1 MKAIVSIFIFTSFFS
16 YLNAKTNV
24 HTIVEKLE
32 KKYKSFTTLEVPFE
46 QTITNKAYGKGITY
60 TGALYLKKKG
70 KMFWDYTSPKF
81 DIKQIRSNGKK
92 LCMYFPTEKEM
103 TVEDNFDRLK
113 ETSGISFL
121 WGEGNLEEQF
131 SVTLQE
137 ETKNNYLLHF
147 IPKDKEFEIDSMKVH
162 IEKKSNLITELVTL
176 DKGQNEN
183 RIIFTKKP
191 RINKNMSD
199 SLFSCTVGKGVTI
212 RNKNKDIAD
221 ETKNTPDKSGL
232 QKKSD

>member
-1 MKAIVSIFIFTSFFS
+1 MNVIIQLIHYFLFINVYFMTYLHYSTKAVRQSPFNLELAYMKTILSIFVFTSFFS
-16 YLNAKTNV
+16 YLGADTRV

-32 KKYKSFTTLEVPFE
+32 KKYKSFATLEVPFE
-46 QTITNKAYGKGITY
+46 QTITNRAYGKGITY
-60 TGALYLKKKG
+60 TGTLYLKKKG

-92 LCMYFPTEKEM
+92 LCMYFPNEQEM

-137 ETKNNYLLHF
+137 ETKKNYLLQF
-147 IPKDKEFEIDSMKVH
+147 IPHDKEFEIDSMKVH
-162 IEKKSNLITELVTL
+162 IEK
-176 DKGQNEN
+176 
-183 RIIFTKKP
+183 
-191 RINKNMSD
+191 
-199 SLFSCTVGKGVTI
+199 
-212 RNKNKDIAD
+212 
-221 ETKNTPDKSGL
+221 
-232 QKKSD
+232 